1 MERTKSGVCMTGV
14 SAPSISR
21 NLAAGQEA
29 HQRFEAL
36 FRRSPALRAISE
48 LPERHRT
55 VLALYYD
62 EGLTY
67 REIAQVLQVSEPRVC
82 QIHGDAMKRLRVT
95 MTEE

>member
-1 MERTKSGVCMTGV
+1 MQLLQPVVPVVEDVASSEEVPADVAYERGERRQ
-14 SAPSISR
+14 A
-21 NLAAGQEA
+21 LAGAVA
-29 HQRFEAL
+29 
-36 FRRSPALRAISE
+36 E

-82 QIHGDAMKRLRVT
+82 QIHGDAMKRLRAT